1 MIVAEGD
8 KVVLRRIE
16 RGDLAAASAHLFTLS
31 IVEPLTDLARL
42 TQVFEAT
49 GCWGQDAG
57 SVAIVVRAGGRMV
70 GTMQFY
76 RSAPCIHGY
85 ELGYILHDVDD
96 RGKGYAAQATRLL
109 TAWLW
114 AQRPACHRLQLLID
128 VDNEPSWRLAEA
140 CGYEREGVLR
150 KTGFDQDDPEDCYV
164 YAQVRGS

>member
-1 MIVAEGD
+1 MIVAEGN

-16 RGDLAAASAHLFTLS
+16 RGDLATASAHLFTLS
-31 IVEPLTDLARL
+31 IIEPLTDLERL

-57 SVAIVVRAGGRMV
+57 AVAIVERADGRMV

-76 RSAPCIHGY
+76 RSSPCIHGY
-85 ELGYILHDVDD
+85 ELGYILHETTD

-114 AQRPACHRLQLLID
+114 AQRPNCHRLQLLID

-140 CGYEREGVLR
+140 CGYQREGVL
-150 KTGFDQDDPEDCYV
+150 KSAGFDLDNPEDCYV